1 MGETAKPILDE
12 VSKAIVGK
20 SEKVEAALIALLS
33 DGHLLIEDYPGLA
46 KTLLAKSIAAATGL
60 MFKRVQ
66 FTSDL
71 LPADITGSYILN
83 RNTAKFE
90 LRKGPIFT
98 NVLLADEINRAP
110 PRTQSALLEAM
121 QERQVTIEGDTIALE
136 KPFWVIATQ
145 NPIEYE
151 GTYPLPEAQLDRF
164 IMRLDIGYPAREDE
178 VAILSRRHARAKDEV
193 DVSPVVEPAAL
204 MRMQQEVE
212 RVHVDAA
219 LSEYMV
225 EIVEATRT
233 NRDVELGAS
242 PRGSL
247 ALMKLSKAR
256 TWLRQRDFVLPDDV
270 KAVAVYALSH
280 RLLLKPERWMSGVR
294 SRDVILK
301 ILEEVPVPKVG

>member
-1 MGETAKPILDE
+1 MNETAKPILDE
-12 VSKAIVGK
+12 VSKVIIGK
-20 SEKVEAALIALLS
+20 QDKIEAALIALLS
-33 DGHLLIEDYPGLA
+33 DGHVLIEDYPGLA
-46 KTLLAKSIAAATGL
+46 KTLLARSIAAATSL
-60 MFKRVQ
+60 TFKRVQ

-83 RNTAKFE
+83 RNTSKFE
-90 LRKGPIFT
+90 LRRGPIFT
-98 NVLLADEINRAP
+98 NILLADEINRAP

-121 QERQVTIEGDTIALE
+121 QEKQVTIEGDTIPME

-164 IMRLDIGYPAREDE
+164 IMKLDIGYPTRSDE
-178 VAILSRRHARAKDEV
+178 VAILEQRHARAKDDV
-193 DVSPVVEPAAL
+193 DVSPVADSAAL
-204 MRMQQEVE
+204 MLMQQEVE
-212 RVHVDAA
+212 KVHVDQA

-225 EIVEATRT
+225 EIVEATRMH
-233 NRDVELGAS
+233 RDVELGAS

-256 TWLRQRDFVLPDDV
+256 TWLRQGSFVLPDDV

-280 RLLLKPERWMSGVR
+280 RLILKPERWMSGVK
-294 SRDVILK
+294 SRDVISQV
-301 ILEEVPVPKVG
+301 LEQVPVPKVE

>member
-1 MGETAKPILDE
+1 MNETAKPILDE
-12 VSKAIVGK
+12 VSKVIIGK
-20 SEKVEAALIALLS
+20 QDKIEAALIALLS
-33 DGHLLIEDYPGLA
+33 DGHVLIEDYPGLA
-46 KTLLAKSIAAATGL
+46 KTLLARSIAAATSL
-60 MFKRVQ
+60 TFKRVQ

-83 RNTAKFE
+83 RNTSKFE
-90 LRKGPIFT
+90 LRRGPIFT
-98 NVLLADEINRAP
+98 NILLADEINRAP

-121 QERQVTIEGDTIALE
+121 QEKQVTIEGDTIPME

-164 IMRLDIGYPAREDE
+164 IMKLDIGYPTRSDE
-178 VAILSRRHARAKDEV
+178 VAILEQRHARAKDDV
-193 DVSPVVEPAAL
+193 DVSPVADSAAL
-204 MRMQQEVE
+204 MRMQQEVDK
-212 RVHVDAA
+212 VHVDQA

-225 EIVEATRT
+225 EIVEATRMH
-233 NRDVELGAS
+233 RDVELGAS

-256 TWLRQRDFVLPDDV
+256 TWLRQGSFVLPDDV

-280 RLLLKPERWMSGVR
+280 RLILKPERWMSGVK
-294 SRDVILK
+294 SRDVISQV
-301 ILEEVPVPKVG
+301 LEQVPVPKVE

>member
-121 QERQVTIEGDTIALE
+121 QEKQVTVEGDTIALE

-193 DVSPVVEPAAL
+193 DVSPVVDPAAL
-204 MRMQQEVE
+204 IRMQQEVE
-212 RVHVDAA
+212 KVHVDAA

-256 TWLRQRDFVLPDDV
+256 TWLKQRDFVLPDDV

>member
-1 MGETAKPILDE
+1 MNETAKPILDE
-12 VSKAIVGK
+12 VSKVIIGK
-20 SEKVEAALIALLS
+20 QDKIEAALIALLS
-33 DGHLLIEDYPGLA
+33 DGHVLIEDYPGLA
-46 KTLLAKSIAAATGL
+46 KTLLAKSIAAATSL
-60 MFKRVQ
+60 TFKRVQ

-83 RNTAKFE
+83 RNTSKFE
-90 LRKGPIFT
+90 LRRGPIFT
-98 NVLLADEINRAP
+98 NILLADEINRAP

-121 QERQVTIEGDTIALE
+121 QEKQVTIEGDTIPME

-164 IMRLDIGYPAREDE
+164 IMKLDIGYPTRSDE
-178 VAILSRRHARAKDEV
+178 VAILEQRHARAKDDV
-193 DVSPVVEPAAL
+193 DVSPVVDSAAL
-204 MRMQQEVE
+204 MLMQQEVE
-212 RVHVDAA
+212 KVHVDQA

-225 EIVEATRT
+225 EIVEATRMH
-233 NRDVELGAS
+233 RDVELGAS

-256 TWLRQRDFVLPDDV
+256 TWLRQGSFVLPDDV

-280 RLLLKPERWMSGVR
+280 RLILKPERWMSGVK
-294 SRDVILK
+294 SRDVISQV
-301 ILEEVPVPKVG
+301 LEQVPVPKVE